1 MITKISDENSCFE
14 VGKNNV
20 GYITE
25 WRVDEDVV
33 DIFRIADDNHKLIT
47 FKGYVNKQYRIEKS
61 KVVDVKK
68 QLSIFDI

>member
-1 MITKISDENSCFE
+1 MITKISDENSSFE

-47 FKGYVNKQYRIEKS
+47 FKGYFNKQYRIEKS
-61 KVVDVKK
+61 KVAGVKK